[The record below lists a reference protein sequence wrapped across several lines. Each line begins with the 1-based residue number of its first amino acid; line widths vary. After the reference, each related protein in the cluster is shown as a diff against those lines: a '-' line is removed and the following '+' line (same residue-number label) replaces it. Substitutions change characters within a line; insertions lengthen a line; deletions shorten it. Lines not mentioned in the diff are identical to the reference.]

1 MTRQEAITTLRAA
14 NEEEDTLADALA
26 NVTDDELAH
35 ILRTRDHGHAPR
47 NPGALQARDLK
58 VRIAWTTAGG

>member
-1 MTRQEAITTLRAA
+1 MTRQEAITTLRTA
-14 NEEEDTLADALA
+14 NENTLADALA
-26 NVTDDELAH
+26 NVTDTELAH

>member
-1 MTRQEAITTLRAA
+1 MTRQEAITTLRTA
-14 NEEEDTLADALA
+14 NEDTLADALA
-26 NVTDDELAH
+26 NVTDNELAH
-35 ILRTRDHGHAPR
+35 ILRTRLHGHAPR

>member
-1 MTRQEAITTLRAA
+1 MTRQEAITALRAA
-14 NEEEDTLADALA
+14 NEDTLADALA
-26 NVTDDELAH
+26 NVTDKELAP